1 MAYQQQQQLEQHIL
15 SLQQQQQLEQ
25 VPYYFAILFISSF
38 THGIWF
44 KELWQAKY
52 FGYEVTI

>member
-25 VPYYFAILFISSF
+25 VPFYFVVLCYSF
-38 THGIWF
+38 NFFVGSWHLDLKTLAGQIF
-44 KELWQAKY
+44 RRK
-52 FGYEVTI
+52 

>member
-25 VPYYFAILFISSF
+25 VPLYFCYSF
-38 THGIWF
+38 NFFLYSWH
-44 KELWQAKY
+44 LD
-52 FGYEVTI
+52 

>member
-25 VPYYFAILFISSF
+25 VPFYFVFLFIF
-38 THGIWF
+38 PLFALGI
-44 KELWQAKY
+44 
-52 FGYEVTI
+52 

>member
-25 VPYYFAILFISSF
+25 VPYRSTLLPILFISLLLMAFGCIMF
-38 THGIWF
+38 TTR
-44 KELWQAKY
+44 A
-52 FGYEVTI
+52 

>member
-25 VPYYFAILFISSF
+25 VPLYFVVLRYDFNFFLYSW
-38 THGIWF
+38 H
-44 KELWQAKY
+44 LD
-52 FGYEVTI
+52 